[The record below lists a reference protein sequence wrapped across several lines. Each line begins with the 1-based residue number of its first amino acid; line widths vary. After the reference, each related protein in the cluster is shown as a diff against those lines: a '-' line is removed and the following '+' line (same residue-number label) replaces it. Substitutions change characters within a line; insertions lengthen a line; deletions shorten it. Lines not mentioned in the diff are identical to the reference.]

1 VLPCAEIDHPHAA
14 AHMSLKA
21 IASALGLSVTTVS
34 RALNGYDDVAEET
47 RQRIQQEAR
56 RRGYRP
62 NAVARR
68 LKTGRTNAVGLLF
81 PVTPL
86 PFNDISFVE
95 MMGAIAQSLAQSDVD
110 LLIIADDTH
119 DDHRGMQRMLRT
131 HCVDALIV
139 AHTARHDSRLIK
151 LQQLGF
157 PFLALGRSELA
168 SPYAWFDFDNYAG
181 PALAVAHY
189 ADVGLQ
195 RFALL
200 GSHHDQTFVDQRR
213 QGFLDAL
220 ALRGLAQDAC
230 WRIEPTRREGYR
242 LTRQLLAQPQR
253 PQVIITDCNML
264 GDGAAIAL
272 REAGFLTGPQR
283 VELVVY
289 DGLPADSV
297 IADPV
302 TSIVQATRPDV
313 GQQVAEM
320 VLKLIEGEDVN
331 TLQVLWQPAL
341 KLP

>member
-1 VLPCAEIDHPHAA
+1 
-14 AHMSLKA
+14 MSLKA

-95 MMGAIAQSLAQSDVD
+95 MMGAIAQSLARADVD

-131 HCVDALIV
+131 KCVDALIV

-151 LQQLGF
+151 LQQLAF
-157 PFLALGRSELA
+157 PFLALGRSELD
-168 SPYAWFDFDNYAG
+168 SPYAWFDFDNYNG
-181 PALAVAHY
+181 PALAVTHY
-189 ADVGLQ
+189 ADRGLQ
-195 RFALL
+195 RFAWL

-213 QGFLDAL
+213 QGFLDTL
-220 ALRGLAQDAC
+220 AQRGLAQDAC
-230 WRIEPTRREGYR
+230 WQVDPTRREGYR
-242 LTRQLLAQPQR
+242 LTRQLLAQARR
-253 PQVIITDCNML
+253 PQVVMADCNML

-272 REAGFLTGPQR
+272 REAGFITGSQR
-283 VELVVY
+283 IELVVY

-297 IADPV
+297 ISDPV

-320 VLKLIEGEDVN
+320 VLRLIQGEDVN
-331 TLQVLWQPAL
+331 SLQVLWQPEL

>member
-1 VLPCAEIDHPHAA
+1 
-14 AHMSLKA
+14 MSLKV

-47 RQRIQQEAR
+47 RMRIQQEAR

-95 MMGAIAQSLAQSDVD
+95 MMGAIAQSLARADVD

-157 PFLALGRSELA
+157 PFLALGRSELD
-168 SPYAWFDFDNYAG
+168 SPYAWFDFDNALG
-181 PALAVAHY
+181 PALAVAHF
-189 ADVGLQ
+189 ADQGLQ
-195 RFALL
+195 RFAWL
-200 GSHHDQTFVDQRR
+200 GSHHDQTFVGQRH

-220 ALRGLAQDAC
+220 AQRGLSQDAC
-230 WRIEPTRREGYR
+230 WQVEPTRREGYR
-242 LTRQLLAQPQR
+242 LTCQLLAAAQR
-253 PQVIITDCNML
+253 PQVLMTDCNML

-272 REAGFLTGPQR
+272 REAGCLTGPQR
-283 VELVVY
+283 IELVVY
-289 DGLPADSV
+289 DGLPEDSV
-297 IADPV
+297 VVDSV

-320 VLKLIEGEDVN
+320 VLRLMQGEDVS
-331 TLQVLWQPAL
+331 TLQVLWQPEL
-341 KLP
+341 KLS